1 MSFNHVPLI
10 PKSKLTQLEERR
22 KIPCW
27 HLLTII
33 LSLFSSSVASY
44 LFVRGWMFY
53 TDIDHTWEECTINW
67 NSNLPCHYL
76 RLWMQHHGDHPGR
89 VYYQFINAFSVFLI
103 VITAQIQVIGKN
115 PWFFILFSTLIPLDF
130 WIFTHHWHRPP
141 QSLANHALACHW
153 LDRYFDFVRLDPC
166 GFCC

>member
-10 PKSKLTQLEERR
+10 SKSKLPQEERR

-76 RLWMQHHGDHPGR
+76 RLWMQHHGDPET
-89 VYYQFINAFSVFLI
+89 VYFHFIHAFSVFLI
-103 VITAQIQVIGKN
+103 VVTAQIQATIQLSKTAPSSKPTN
-115 PWFFILFSTLIPLDF
+115 FSADF
-130 WIFTHHWHRPP
+130 WIFTHRRHRSP
-141 QSLANHALACHW
+141 
-153 LDRYFDFVRLDPC
+153 
-166 GFCC
+166 